1 MKTTNISLFALAS
14 LLCAVPLASAQD
26 DKASQPNDDTI
37 IETDADILDSRI
49 SRIKSLVAADAEL
62 EYLWSQEIDVDG
74 GPGSLQAQQLN
85 INTPIYFHKLSED
98 WTVSLGLQYTGTWLQ
113 TDGIENIVSD
123 DYFLSEIGL
132 PVTFIG
138 WTPSK
143 DWFFIGR
150 VAPTLATDFESNL
163 SDGIDFYAWGGAM
176 YNLSDKL
183 AIGLGGYYTH
193 RYGDDFLVG
202 GVGFIYLINEKWS
215 TGFVGPRYLVDY
227 VHSDNWHLT
236 AQAEAPGDTWRLNG
250 NGAVGRDGLLDMDSY
265 RVSLLSEHRISKT
278 RDIYLTLRVGYQ
290 FAGEFEARNANDLVV
305 AEEDLK
311 GGIFGG
317 IGLRYYAW

>member
-1 MKTTNISLFALAS
+1 MKITHISLLALAS
-14 LLCAVPLASAQD
+14 SLCAVPLAPAQSD
-26 DKASQPNDDTI
+26 QTSLLNADAIDESD
-37 IETDADILDSRI
+37 TDALDKRI
-49 SRIKSLVAADAEL
+49 SRIKSIIAADAQI

-85 INTPIYFHKLSED
+85 INTPIYFHKISQD
-98 WTVSLGLQYTGTWLQ
+98 WGVSLGLQYTGTWLE
-113 TDGIENIVSD
+113 TNGIENIASD

-150 VAPTLATDFESNL
+150 VAPTLGTDFESNL
-163 SDGIDFYAWGGAM
+163 TDGIDYYAWGGAM
-176 YNLSDKL
+176 YNFNDKL
-183 AIGLGGYYTH
+183 ALGLGGYYSH

-202 GVGFIYLINEKWS
+202 GIGFLYLINEQWS

-227 VHSDNWHLT
+227 DHSENWHIT
-236 AQAEAPGDTWRLNG
+236 AQLEAPGNQWRLNG
-250 NGAVGRDGLLDMDSY
+250 NGAIGRDGLLDVDSY

-278 RDIYLTLRVGYQ
+278 RDIFLTLRVGYQ
-290 FAGEFEARNANDLVV
+290 FAGELEARNANDIVV
-305 AEEDLK
+305 ANENLE
-311 GGIFGG
+311 GGIYGG
-317 IGLRYYAW
+317 IGLRYYTW

>member
-1 MKTTNISLFALAS
+1 MKTTNTSIISLALFV
-14 LLCAVPLASAQD
+14 CAAPLASAQD
-26 DKASQPNDDTI
+26 DQTSQLNADPI
-37 IETDADILDSRI
+37 IESDTDESDSRI
-49 SRIKSLVAADAEL
+49 KRIRSIISADAQV

-85 INTPIYFHKLSED
+85 INTPIYFHKLSD
-98 WTVSLGLQYTGTWLQ
+98 NWGTTLGLQYTGTWLE
-113 TDGIENIVSD
+113 TDGIDNIASD
-123 DYFLSEIGL
+123 DYFLSEIGI
-132 PVTFIG
+132 PVTFLG

-150 VAPTLATDFESNL
+150 IAPTLGTDFESNL

-176 YNLSDKL
+176 YNFNDKL
-183 AIGLGGYYTH
+183 ALGLGGYYSH

-202 GVGFIYLINEKWS
+202 GVGFLYLINDQWS

-227 VHSDNWHLT
+227 DHSENWHIT
-236 AQAEAPGDTWRLNG
+236 AQVEAPGSQWRLNG
-250 NGAVGRDGLLDMDSY
+250 NSAIGRDGLLDVDSY

-278 RDIYLTLRVGYQ
+278 RDIFFTVRVGYQ
-290 FAGEFEARNANDLVV
+290 FAGELEARNAQDIVV
-305 AEEDLK
+305 ANEDLE
-311 GGIFGG
+311 GGFYGG